1 MFHICV
7 AGAGA
12 WGTTMANLVAARAHV
27 ILWAHGEDT
36 IRMLR
41 DTRENSIYLPGIR
54 LHDDIEPACDLLQ
67 AWNAAD
73 AVILAIPTQKL
84 RSVLAPLIIDR
95 GKRLP
100 VLSLSK
106 GLECD
111 THMRI
116 SQIVCDDLNLVDRE
130 YFAALSGP
138 NFAPEI
144 ARGMPAAT
152 VIASR
157 SSHIS
162 AYFQQLVSGETLR
175 AYTSSDLAGVELGG
189 AVKNVYA
196 LAAGISD
203 GLGFGDSTKA
213 SLIMRSLHELTGVG
227 QALGADPL
235 TLNGLAGAGD
245 LIATSFSKLS
255 RNRQAGEAIGRG
267 MVPAEIQSRQRT
279 VIEGLPTLDALA
291 KLAEQCNIDLPIVR
305 QLRGIVT
312 GAITP
317 AVGLKRLMEREA
329 RSEF

>member
-54 LHDDIEPACDLLQ
+54 LHDDIEPTCDLLQ

-84 RSVLAPLIIDR
+84 RSVLAPLIINR

-130 YFAALSGP
+130 YFAA
-138 NFAPEI
+138 
-144 ARGMPAAT
+144 
-152 VIASR
+152 
-157 SSHIS
+157 
-162 AYFQQLVSGETLR
+162 VS
-175 AYTSSDLAGVELGG
+175 
-189 AVKNVYA
+189 
-196 LAAGISD
+196 
-203 GLGFGDSTKA
+203 
-213 SLIMRSLHELTGVG
+213 
-227 QALGADPL
+227 
-235 TLNGLAGAGD
+235 
-245 LIATSFSKLS
+245 
-255 RNRQAGEAIGRG
+255 
-267 MVPAEIQSRQRT
+267 
-279 VIEGLPTLDALA
+279 
-291 KLAEQCNIDLPIVR
+291 
-305 QLRGIVT
+305 
-312 GAITP
+312 
-317 AVGLKRLMEREA
+317 
-329 RSEF
+329 